1 MVLSSK
7 AGGDTLGSYL
17 VVGDRFR
24 LSQWTASKKAA
35 FQNLSVCLRD
45 ETRERSTQVLSSL
58 HTESNSFSSV
68 RVWEA

>member
-1 MVLSSK
+1 MEENHQQQLSHFAGSQGLLGRLSQDLVLSPK

-35 FQNLSVCLRD
+35 FQNLSVCLQE
-45 ETRERSTQVLSSL
+45 ET
-58 HTESNSFSSV
+58 
-68 RVWEA
+68 

>member
-1 MVLSSK
+1 MGGGRNQQQLSRFAGSQGLGRVSQDLVLSPK

-35 FQNLSVCLRD
+35 FQNLDVCLRD
-45 ETRERSTQVLSSL
+45 ET
-58 HTESNSFSSV
+58 
-68 RVWEA
+68 W